1 MLKKLT
7 VLLFF
12 YAVSLS
18 LYFDKMDFMVKK
30 FSLSFIVIVFC
41 LLNTINSFSQIDDEK
56 YFEMNKAIETFGSV
70 FKSLHSNYVD
80 ELNSGD
86 LVKTAID
93 AMLAKLDPYTNFYPE
108 SEMEEVKLQYLGQ
121 YGGIGALIHYKNG
134 IVYISEPYEGLPAYK
149 AGVKAGD
156 AILSIDGESAKGKTS
171 NQVSEKLRGQ
181 AGTEIELE
189 LERDGK
195 IIKKTFRR
203 EDIQLPNVP
212 YFGMIDSVVG
222 YIKLNEFT
230 KEASKHVQEA
240 FENLKR
246 QNMQYLI
253 FDLRGNGGGLLQEAV
268 NIVNLFV
275 DKGQV
280 VVSTKAKTVEKNS
293 VFKTT
298 KKAIDTKI
306 PIVVLIDG
314 TSASASE
321 IVSGSLQDFD
331 RAVIMGQCS
340 FGKGLVQNILP
351 LIYNSQIKVTVSK
364 YYIPSGRCIQ
374 AIDYSHRDKDGNANK
389 IPDSLRNAFKTKG
402 GRTVYDGLGIEPDIT
417 IAPEY
422 ASNIAIALISKFLC
436 FDYATKFV
444 KENPNIASAKDFEIT
459 DEIYN
464 DFIEFLKDKDYNYT
478 TTSEKIL
485 DDLITSA
492 KKEKLGENTLKEI
505 ELIKTQIAEDKK
517 EDLIKYKE
525 DIKEIL
531 LSEIV
536 VRYYNQKGR
545 IEALLKHD
553 NEVKEATKLLY
564 DQKQYNKTLGK

>member
-1 MLKKLT
+1 
-7 VLLFF
+7 
-12 YAVSLS
+12 
-18 LYFDKMDFMVKK
+18 MVKK

-275 DKGQV
+275 DRGQV

-331 RAVIMGQCS
+331 RAVIMGQYS

-389 IPDSLRNAFKTKG
+389 IPDSLRTAFKTKG

-478 TTSEKIL
+478 TMSEKIL
-485 DDLITSA
+485 DELLASA

-525 DIKEIL
+525 DLKEIL

-553 NEVKEATKLLY
+553 NEVKEAIKLLNNQEEY
-564 DQKQYNKTLGK
+564 KKILGK

>member
-1 MLKKLT
+1 
-7 VLLFF
+7 
-12 YAVSLS
+12 
-18 LYFDKMDFMVKK
+18 MVKK
-30 FSLSFIVIVFC
+30 LSLSFIVIVFC

-70 FKSLHSNYVD
+70 FKSLHTNYVD

-275 DKGQV
+275 DRGQV

-389 IPDSLRNAFKTKG
+389 IPDSLRTAFKTKG

-422 ASNIAIALISKFLC
+422 ASNIVIALISKFLC

-505 ELIKTQIAEDKK
+505 KLIKTQIAEDKK

>member
-1 MLKKLT
+1 
-7 VLLFF
+7 
-12 YAVSLS
+12 
-18 LYFDKMDFMVKK
+18 MVKK

-230 KEASKHVQEA
+230 KEAAKHVQEA

-351 LIYNSQIKVTVSK
+351 LIYNSQMKVTVSK

-389 IPDSLRNAFKTKG
+389 IPDSLRTAFKTKG

-417 IAPEY
+417 IEPEY

>member
-1 MLKKLT
+1 
-7 VLLFF
+7 
-12 YAVSLS
+12 
-18 LYFDKMDFMVKK
+18 MVKK

-374 AIDYSHRDKDGNANK
+374 AIDYSHRDKDGKANK
-389 IPDSLRNAFKTKG
+389 IPDSLRTAFKTKG

-444 KENPNIASAKDFEIT
+444 KENPSIASAKDFDIT

-464 DFIEFLKDKDYNYT
+464 DFIEYLKDKDYNYT
-478 TTSEKIL
+478 TSSERIL
-485 DDLITSA
+485 EDLISSA
-492 KKEKLGENTLKEI
+492 KKEKLGDETLKEI
-505 ELIKTQIAEDKK
+505 EKIKTQIAEDKSG
-517 EDLIKYKE
+517 DLIKYKE

>member
-1 MLKKLT
+1 
-7 VLLFF
+7 
-12 YAVSLS
+12 
-18 LYFDKMDFMVKK
+18 MVKK

-417 IAPEY
+417 IEPEY

-485 DDLITSA
+485 DDLIASA

>member
-1 MLKKLT
+1 
-7 VLLFF
+7 
-12 YAVSLS
+12 
-18 LYFDKMDFMVKK
+18 MVKK

-389 IPDSLRNAFKTKG
+389 IPDSLRTAFKTKG

-417 IAPEY
+417 IEPEY

-444 KENPNIASAKDFEIT
+444 KENPNIVSAKDFEIT

>member
-1 MLKKLT
+1 
-7 VLLFF
+7 
-12 YAVSLS
+12 
-18 LYFDKMDFMVKK
+18 MVKK

-351 LIYNSQIKVTVSK
+351 LIYNSQIKVTISK

-389 IPDSLRNAFKTKG
+389 IPDSLRTAFKTKG
-402 GRTVYDGLGIEPDIT
+402 GRTVYDGLGIESDIT

-485 DDLITSA
+485 DDLIASA

>member
-1 MLKKLT
+1 
-7 VLLFF
+7 
-12 YAVSLS
+12 
-18 LYFDKMDFMVKK
+18 MVKK
-30 FSLSFIVIVFC
+30 ISLSFIVIVFC

-108 SEMEEVKLQYLGQ
+108 SKMEEVKLQYLGQ

-298 KKAIDTKI
+298 KKALDTKI

-389 IPDSLRNAFKTKG
+389 IPDSLRTAFKTKG

-485 DDLITSA
+485 DDLIASA

>member
-1 MLKKLT
+1 
-7 VLLFF
+7 
-12 YAVSLS
+12 
-18 LYFDKMDFMVKK
+18 
-30 FSLSFIVIVFC
+30 
-41 LLNTINSFSQIDDEK
+41 
-56 YFEMNKAIETFGSV
+56 
-70 FKSLHSNYVD
+70 
-80 ELNSGD
+80 
-86 LVKTAID
+86 
-93 AMLAKLDPYTNFYPE
+93 
-108 SEMEEVKLQYLGQ
+108 
-121 YGGIGALIHYKNG
+121 
-134 IVYISEPYEGLPAYK
+134 
-149 AGVKAGD
+149 
-156 AILSIDGESAKGKTS
+156 
-171 NQVSEKLRGQ
+171 
-181 AGTEIELE
+181 
-189 LERDGK
+189 
-195 IIKKTFRR
+195 
-203 EDIQLPNVP
+203 
-212 YFGMIDSVVG
+212 
-222 YIKLNEFT
+222 
-230 KEASKHVQEA
+230 
-240 FENLKR
+240 
-246 QNMQYLI
+246 MQYLI

-389 IPDSLRNAFKTKG
+389 IPDSLRTAFKTKG

-536 VRYYNQKGR
+536 VRYYNQKGK

>member
-1 MLKKLT
+1 MVRKITLT
-7 VLLFF
+7 TV
-12 YAVSLS
+12 AV
-18 LYFDKMDFMVKK
+18 
-30 FSLSFIVIVFC
+30 VIC
-41 LLNTINSFSQIDDEK
+41 LLSTIKSFAQIEHDK

-70 FKSLHSNYVD
+70 FKSLHTNYVD
-80 ELNSGD
+80 EINSGD

-108 SEMEEVKLQYLGQ
+108 SEMEDVKLQLLGQ
-121 YGGIGALIHYKNG
+121 YGGIGALIHYKDG
-134 IVYISEPYEGLPAYK
+134 VVYISEPYEDLPAYK
-149 AGVKAGD
+149 AGIKAGD
-156 AILSIDGESAKGKTS
+156 AIISVDGESAKGKT
-171 NQVSEKLRGQ
+171 NDQVREKLRGQ

-189 LERDGK
+189 LERDGE

-212 YFGMIDSVVG
+212 YYGMIEKKVG

-230 KEASKHVQEA
+230 KQASDNVKSA

-253 FDLRGNGGGLLQEAV
+253 LDLRGNGGGLLQEAV

-275 DKGQV
+275 DKGQL
-280 VVSTKAKTVEKNS
+280 VVSTKAKTADKNS

-298 KKAIDTKI
+298 KKALDTKI

-314 TSASASE
+314 ASASASE

-351 LIYNSQIKVTVSK
+351 LIYNSQMKVTVSK

-374 AIDYSHRDKDGNANK
+374 AIDYSHRDKNGKANK
-389 IPDSLRNAFKTKG
+389 IPDSLRTAFKTKG
-402 GRTVYDGLGIEPDIT
+402 GRTVYDGLGIEPDIKIET
-417 IAPEY
+417 KY
-422 ASNIAIALISKFLC
+422 ASNIAITLISKFLC

-444 KENPNIASAKDFEIT
+444 KENPSIANVKDFEIT

-464 DFIEFLKDKDYNYT
+464 DFIEFLKDKDYSYT
-478 TTSEKIL
+478 TTSERIL
-485 DDLITSA
+485 DNLLSSA
-492 KKEKLGENTLKEI
+492 KEEKLGENTLKEI
-505 ELIKTQIAEDKK
+505 EQIKTEIAEDKK
-517 EDLIKYKE
+517 EDLTKYKE
-525 DIKEIL
+525 DIKQLL

-553 NEVKEATKLLY
+553 NEVKEAIELLNNEEKY
-564 DQKQYNKTLGK
+564 KKILEK

>member
-1 MLKKLT
+1 
-7 VLLFF
+7 
-12 YAVSLS
+12 
-18 LYFDKMDFMVKK
+18 MVKK

-389 IPDSLRNAFKTKG
+389 IPDSLRTAFKTKG

-417 IAPEY
+417 IEPEY

>member
-1 MLKKLT
+1 
-7 VLLFF
+7 
-12 YAVSLS
+12 
-18 LYFDKMDFMVKK
+18 MVKK

-389 IPDSLRNAFKTKG
+389 IPDSLRTAFKTKG

-417 IAPEY
+417 IEPKY
-422 ASNIAIALISKFLC
+422 ASNIAIALIGKFLC

-444 KENPNIASAKDFEIT
+444 KENPSIASAKDFEIT
-459 DEIYN
+459 DDIYN

-478 TTSEKIL
+478 TMSEKIL
-485 DDLITSA
+485 DELLASA
-492 KKEKLGENTLKEI
+492 KKEKLSENTLKQI
-505 ELIKTQIAEDKK
+505 EDMKTNITQDKK

-553 NEVKEATKLLY
+553 NEVKQATELLY
-564 DQKQYNKTLGK
+564 NKKEYEKILGK

>member
-1 MLKKLT
+1 
-7 VLLFF
+7 
-12 YAVSLS
+12 
-18 LYFDKMDFMVKK
+18 MVKK

-275 DKGQV
+275 DKGHV

-389 IPDSLRNAFKTKG
+389 IPDSLRTAFKTKG

-417 IAPEY
+417 IEPEY

-444 KENPNIASAKDFEIT
+444 KENPNIVSAKDFEIT

>member
-1 MLKKLT
+1 MRKKITLT
-7 VLLFF
+7 LV
-12 YAVSLS
+12 AV
-18 LYFDKMDFMVKK
+18 
-30 FSLSFIVIVFC
+30 VIC
-41 LLNTINSFSQIDDEK
+41 LLTTIKSFSQIENDK

-80 ELNSGD
+80 EINSGD

-93 AMLAKLDPYTNFYPE
+93 AMLAKLDPYTNFFPE
-108 SEMEEVKLQYLGQ
+108 SDMEDVKLQLLGQ
-121 YGGIGALIHYKNG
+121 YGGIGALIHYDNG
-134 IVYISEPYEGLPAYK
+134 IVYIAEPYEGLPAYK
-149 AGVKAGD
+149 AGIKAGD
-156 AILSIDGESAKGKTS
+156 AIISVDGESAKGKT
-171 NQVSEKLRGQ
+171 NDQVRERLRGQ
-181 AGTEIELE
+181 AGTEIVLE
-189 LERDGK
+189 VEREGK
-195 IIKKTFRR
+195 ILKKTFRR

-212 YFGMIDSVVG
+212 YYGMIKENVG

-230 KEASKHVQEA
+230 KEAAKNVQNA

-253 FDLRGNGGGLLQEAV
+253 LDLRGNGGGLLQEAV

-275 DKGQV
+275 DKSQI
-280 VVSTKAKTVEKNS
+280 VVSTKAKTEERNS

-298 KKAIDTKI
+298 KKALDTKI

-321 IVSGSLQDFD
+321 IVAGSLQDFD

-374 AIDYSHRDKDGNANK
+374 AIDYSHRDKRGKANK
-389 IPDSLRNAFKTKG
+389 IPDSLRTAFKTKG
-402 GRTVYDGLGIEPDIT
+402 GRTVYDGLGIEPDIKIT
-417 IAPEY
+417 PEY
-422 ASNIAIALISKFLC
+422 ASNIAIALISKFHC
-436 FDYATKFV
+436 FNYATKFV
-444 KENPNIASAKDFEIT
+444 RENPSIAPAKDFEIT

-485 DDLITSA
+485 DNLLTSA
-492 KKEKLGENTLKEI
+492 KEEKLGEETLKEI
-505 ELIKTQIAEDKK
+505 ELIRTQIAEDKK
-517 EDLIKYKE
+517 DDFIKFKKE
-525 DIKEIL
+525 IKEIL

-536 VRYYNQKGR
+536 VRYYNQKGK

-553 NEVKEATKLLY
+553 NEVEKAIDLLY
-564 DQKQYNKTLGK
+564 NKKEYEKILGK

>member
-1 MLKKLT
+1 
-7 VLLFF
+7 
-12 YAVSLS
+12 
-18 LYFDKMDFMVKK
+18 MVKK

-230 KEASKHVQEA
+230 KEAAKHVQEA

-389 IPDSLRNAFKTKG
+389 IPDSLRTAFKTKG

>member
-1 MLKKLT
+1 
-7 VLLFF
+7 
-12 YAVSLS
+12 
-18 LYFDKMDFMVKK
+18 MVKK

-230 KEASKHVQEA
+230 KEAAKHVQEA

-389 IPDSLRNAFKTKG
+389 IPDSLRTAFKTKG

-444 KENPNIASAKDFEIT
+444 EKNPNIASAKDFEIT

>member
-1 MLKKLT
+1 
-7 VLLFF
+7 
-12 YAVSLS
+12 
-18 LYFDKMDFMVKK
+18 MVKK

-389 IPDSLRNAFKTKG
+389 IPDSLRTAFKTKG

-464 DFIEFLKDKDYNYT
+464 DFIEFLKDKNYNYT
-478 TTSEKIL
+478 TASEKIL
-485 DDLITSA
+485 DDLIASA

>member
-1 MLKKLT
+1 
-7 VLLFF
+7 
-12 YAVSLS
+12 
-18 LYFDKMDFMVKK
+18 MVKK

-389 IPDSLRNAFKTKG
+389 IPDSLRTAFKTKG

-417 IAPEY
+417 IEPEY

-464 DFIEFLKDKDYNYT
+464 DFIEFLKDKNYNYT
-478 TTSEKIL
+478 TMSEKIL
-485 DDLITSA
+485 DELLASA
-492 KKEKLGENTLKEI
+492 KKEKLSENTLKQI
-505 ELIKTQIAEDKK
+505 EDMKTNITQDKK

-525 DIKEIL
+525 DLKEIL

>member
-1 MLKKLT
+1 
-7 VLLFF
+7 
-12 YAVSLS
+12 
-18 LYFDKMDFMVKK
+18 MVKK

-389 IPDSLRNAFKTKG
+389 IPDSLRTAFKTKG

-485 DDLITSA
+485 DDLIASA

-553 NEVKEATKLLY
+553 NEVKEATKLLNNQEEY
-564 DQKQYNKTLGK
+564 KKILGK

>member
-1 MLKKLT
+1 
-7 VLLFF
+7 
-12 YAVSLS
+12 
-18 LYFDKMDFMVKK
+18 MVKK

-230 KEASKHVQEA
+230 KEAAKHVQEA

-389 IPDSLRNAFKTKG
+389 IPDSLRTAFKTKG

-536 VRYYNQKGR
+536 VRYYNQKGK

-553 NEVKEATKLLY
+553 NKVKEATKLLY

>member
-1 MLKKLT
+1 
-7 VLLFF
+7 
-12 YAVSLS
+12 
-18 LYFDKMDFMVKK
+18 MVKK
-30 FSLSFIVIVFC
+30 LSLSFIVIVFC

-121 YGGIGALIHYKNG
+121 YGGIGALIHYKNE

-195 IIKKTFRR
+195 IIKKAFRR

-389 IPDSLRNAFKTKG
+389 IPDSLRTAFKTKG

>member
-1 MLKKLT
+1 
-7 VLLFF
+7 
-12 YAVSLS
+12 
-18 LYFDKMDFMVKK
+18 MVKK

-306 PIVVLIDG
+306 PIVVLIDD

-389 IPDSLRNAFKTKG
+389 IPDSLRTAFKTKG

-417 IAPEY
+417 IEPKY
-422 ASNIAIALISKFLC
+422 ASNIAIALIGKFLC

-444 KENPNIASAKDFEIT
+444 KENPSIASAKDFEIT

-485 DDLITSA
+485 DDLIASA

>member
-1 MLKKLT
+1 
-7 VLLFF
+7 
-12 YAVSLS
+12 
-18 LYFDKMDFMVKK
+18 MVKK

-389 IPDSLRNAFKTKG
+389 IPDSLRTAFKTKG

-464 DFIEFLKDKDYNYT
+464 DFIEFLKDKNYNYT
-478 TTSEKIL
+478 TASEKIL
-485 DDLITSA
+485 DDLIVSA

-505 ELIKTQIAEDKK
+505 ELIKTQIAKDKK

>member
-1 MLKKLT
+1 
-7 VLLFF
+7 
-12 YAVSLS
+12 
-18 LYFDKMDFMVKK
+18 MVKK
-30 FSLSFIVIVFC
+30 LSLSFIVIVFC

-389 IPDSLRNAFKTKG
+389 IPDSLRTAFKTKG

-478 TTSEKIL
+478 TMSEKIL
-485 DDLITSA
+485 DELLASA
-492 KKEKLGENTLKEI
+492 KKEKLSENTLKQI
-505 ELIKTQIAEDKK
+505 EDMKTNITQDKK

-525 DIKEIL
+525 DLKEIL

>member
-1 MLKKLT
+1 
-7 VLLFF
+7 
-12 YAVSLS
+12 
-18 LYFDKMDFMVKK
+18 MVKK
-30 FSLSFIVIVFC
+30 LSLGFIAVVLC
-41 LLNTINSFSQIDDEK
+41 LLTTIKSFSQIEQEK
-56 YFEMNKAIETFGSV
+56 YFEMNKAMETFGAV
-70 FKSLHSNYVD
+70 FKSLHANYVD
-80 ELNSGD
+80 EINSGD

-108 SEMEEVKLQYLGQ
+108 SDMEDVKLQLLGQ
-121 YGGIGALIHYKNG
+121 YGGIGALIHYRDG
-134 IVYISEPYEGLPAYK
+134 VTYISEPYEGLPAYK
-149 AGVKAGD
+149 AGLKAGD
-156 AILSIDGESAKGKTS
+156 AIISVDGESAKGKTS
-171 NQVSEKLRGQ
+171 DQVREKLRGQ
-181 AGTEIELE
+181 AGSEIVLE
-189 LERDGK
+189 VEREGK

-212 YFGMIDSVVG
+212 YFGMIDKEVG
-222 YIKLNEFT
+222 YIKLDEFT
-230 KEASKHVQEA
+230 KEASKNVQNA
-240 FENLKR
+240 FESLKR

-253 FDLRGNGGGLLQEAV
+253 LDLRGNGGGLLQEAV

-298 KKAIDTKI
+298 KKALDTKI
-306 PIVVLIDG
+306 PIVVLTDA

-321 IVSGSLQDFD
+321 IVAGSLQDFD

-351 LIYNSQIKVTVSK
+351 LIYNSQMKVTVSK

-374 AIDYSHRDKDGNANK
+374 AIDYSHRDKDGKANK
-389 IPDSLRNAFKTKG
+389 IPDSLRTAFKTKG
-402 GRTVYDGLGIEPDIT
+402 GRTVYDGLGIEPDVT
-417 IAPEY
+417 IEPKY
-422 ASNIAIALISKFLC
+422 ASNIAITLITKFLC

-444 KENPNIASAKDFEIT
+444 KENPSIASAKDFDIT

-464 DFIEFLKDKDYNYT
+464 DFIEYLKDKDYNYT
-478 TTSEKIL
+478 TSSERIL
-485 DDLITSA
+485 EDLISSA
-492 KKEKLGENTLKEI
+492 KKEKLGDETLKEI
-505 ELIKTQIAEDKK
+505 EKIKAQIAEDKSG
-517 EDLIKYKE
+517 DLIKYKE

-553 NEVKEATKLLY
+553 NEVKQATELLY
-564 DQKQYNKTLGK
+564 NKKEYEKILGK

>member
-1 MLKKLT
+1 
-7 VLLFF
+7 
-12 YAVSLS
+12 
-18 LYFDKMDFMVKK
+18 MVKK

-80 ELNSGD
+80 ELNSGN

-275 DKGQV
+275 DRGQV

-389 IPDSLRNAFKTKG
+389 IPDSLRTAFKTKG

>member
-1 MLKKLT
+1 
-7 VLLFF
+7 
-12 YAVSLS
+12 
-18 LYFDKMDFMVKK
+18 MVKK

-275 DKGQV
+275 DRGQV

-389 IPDSLRNAFKTKG
+389 IPDSLRTAFKTKG

-417 IAPEY
+417 IEPEY

-464 DFIEFLKDKDYNYT
+464 DFIEFLKDKDYDYT

>member
-1 MLKKLT
+1 
-7 VLLFF
+7 
-12 YAVSLS
+12 
-18 LYFDKMDFMVKK
+18 MVKK

-417 IAPEY
+417 ITPEY

-478 TTSEKIL
+478 TMSEKIL
-485 DDLITSA
+485 DELLASA
-492 KKEKLGENTLKEI
+492 KKEKLSENTLKQI
-505 ELIKTQIAEDKK
+505 EDMKTNITQDKK

-525 DIKEIL
+525 DLKEIL